1 MLICA
6 IFFVYGEP
14 NSVCELIH
22 KDNDFIMEKV
32 PTATKFF
39 VLAVLPELIGRWY
52 SKSHVSIP
60 QIQSKKDSAENVCTC
75 QSIIDSEIITCSD
88 KLCVVKKY
96 HISCLGIEHVSKKKW
111 FCPYCSRKKSRSKKN

>member
-1 MLICA
+1 MCY
-6 IFFVYGEP
+6 FFVYGEP

-32 PTATKFF
+32 PIATKFF
-39 VLAVLPELIGRWY
+39 VFAVLPELIGRWY